1 MKLKLNDLK
10 WMETAILA
18 PSKGNIPPPALPKHL
33 HTVEAGCLATALD
46 QEMVQHKTLLE
57 WLISVDTTVGG

>member
-1 MKLKLNDLK
+1 
-10 WMETAILA
+10 METAILA
-18 PSKGNIPPPALPKHL
+18 PSKGNIPPPAPTALPKHL

-46 QEMVQHKTLLE
+46 QEMVQHKTPLE